1 METVTPMDPK
11 DLPDVFAR
19 NLSAVSA
26 VVHRVATLD
35 EALSY
40 AAALCDPEETPP
52 PDPDRR
58 LPQAGGDGSGEKA
71 RGKVLAAPGLEE
83 PLFQRLAA
91 LCTERGIR
99 PVSRDLRRIG
109 AGIDVGLT
117 LADLGIAETGTLVI
131 DSASEDLRLAT
142 MLSDIHVAVLPL
154 SRLRATATDAAA
166 ELTRV
171 MKRPPASYLAF
182 ITGASR
188 TADIERI
195 LALGVHGPLALH
207 TLLWEDR

>member
-1 METVTPMDPK
+1 MAPQHLV
-11 DLPDVFAR
+11 DLFAW

-26 VVHRVATLD
+26 VVRQVANLD

-40 AAALCDPEETPP
+40 AVALCDPNETGCQSPGIP
-52 PDPDRR
+52 
-58 LPQAGGDGSGEKA
+58 LPGAGGNPPGDPV
-71 RGKVLAAPGLEE
+71 RGRVIAAPGLDE
-83 PLFQRLAA
+83 PLFRRLAA
-91 LCTERGIR
+91 LCADRNIR
-99 PVSRDLRRIG
+99 AVSGKLRRHA

-117 LADLGIAETGTLVI
+117 LADFGIAETGTLVI

-154 SRLRATATDAAA
+154 SRLRATAADAAA
-166 ELTRV
+166 ELSRV
-171 MKRPPASYLAF
+171 MKRPPAAYLAF

-195 LALGVHGPLALH
+195 LALGVHGPLELH

>member
-1 METVTPMDPK
+1 MEWMTPMDRQP
-11 DLPDVFAR
+11 LPDIFTR

-26 VVHRVATLD
+26 IVHQVATLD
-35 EALSY
+35 DALSY
-40 AAALCDPEETPP
+40 AVALCDPQETNRPY
-52 PDPDRR
+52 PDT
-58 LPQAGGDGSGEKA
+58 LPSQAGQNSPGEA
-71 RGKVLAAPGLEE
+71 PPGKVIAAPGLEE
-83 PLFQRLAA
+83 PLFRRLAA
-91 LCTERGIR
+91 LCSERGIR
-99 PVSRDLRRIG
+99 PVSQGLRRLG

-117 LADLGIAETGTLVI
+117 LADFGIAETGTLVI

-154 SRLRATATDAAA
+154 SRLRATAADAAA
-166 ELTRV
+166 ELSRA
-171 MKRPPASYLAF
+171 MKHPPASYLAF